1 MRSGEQLSRLLRLV
15 PYLAAHPGTTV
26 PAVAAQFDVPTRQII
41 RDLEVLQFCGLP
53 GGLPGDLFEVD
64 IDAVREDGVIDFQ
77 NAEVLNRPLRLRTA
91 EAASLLA
98 ALRLVVDVAGESA
111 AAGSALAKLQ
121 DAVGNQDDKLSVT
134 VAPTDPGARDRLSQ
148 AIAESRL
155 VRLGYRRSGQQTD
168 SEAEVEPRRLR
179 LVDGYT
185 YLDAWSRSRRA
196 WRSYRL
202 DRINAVELLDERFE
216 PVGEPPTGWFD
227 DAPEQVRLTVR
238 DSGRWIAEYY
248 PTTAVEE
255 TPAGLSVTFP
265 VVSREWAVGLVLRLG
280 DAVVEVSDAE
290 LLAEARGRALGAL
303 AHYRAEVQ

>member
-26 PAVAAQFDVPTRQII
+26 PAVASQFGVDRRQII

-77 NAEVLNRPLRLRTA
+77 NAEVLNRPLRLRPA

-121 DAVGNQDDKLSVT
+121 AAVGNEDDKLSVT
-134 VAPTDPGARDRLSQ
+134 VAPTDPGARALLSR
-148 AIAESRL
+148 AIGESRL
-155 VRLGYRRSGQQTD
+155 VRLGYRKSGQQSDT
-168 SEAEVEPRRLR
+168 EAEVEPRRLR
-179 LVDGYT
+179 LVDGFS
-185 YLDAWSRSRRA
+185 YLDAWSRPRDA

-202 DRINAVELLDERFE
+202 DRINEVELLEERFE
-216 PVGEPPTGWFD
+216 PVGEPPTDWFG
-227 DAPEQVRLTVR
+227 DATEQVRLTVR
-238 DSGRWIAEYY
+238 PNGRWIAEYY
-248 PTTAVEE
+248 PTSAVEE

-265 VVSREWAVGLVLRLG
+265 VVSRDWAVGLVLRLG
-280 DAVVEVSDAE
+280 DAVIDVSDAE
-290 LLAEARGRALGAL
+290 LLAEARSRAQAAL
-303 AHYRAEVQ
+303 AHYSAEVQ